1 MGGYHSRLV
10 DILREIVEAHTLM
23 RRLFAR
29 HRTGELRFEELD
41 ELVADGDRSVLFRL
55 KERCH
60 ALFRPRPEGANVPSH
75 REMLVDLAVGSLY
88 HEAMKFRENLY
99 QHESYG
105 PRVRALRSRAAGE
118 SAALFEEFERIQ
130 EAVTHRLE
138 EGLQE
143 SEALLDQTAEQLL
156 LLLADAPD
164 EGLIA
169 RYLIQHEAE
178 VKEVFGLPLDRLFE
192 RIHGSAAKGYEA
204 AGRSC
209 LWSGFY
215 ERAVEAL
222 TASVERGGDRAALGP
237 LTEYARGMAGYLAGD
252 FGAAVAHLE
261 AWAPARG
268 DHPAELTRLARD
280 AIARIG
286 QLARGDDREQVTQAA
301 GTLLQAIA
309 PATDS
314 G

>member
-1 MGGYHSRLV
+1 
-10 DILREIVEAHTLM
+10 M

-29 HRTGELRFEELD
+29 HRAGELGFEELD
-41 ELVADGDRSVLFRL
+41 EFVADGDRSMLFRL

-60 ALFRPRPEGANVPSH
+60 ALFRPRPEGAAVPSH

-118 SAALFEEFERIQ
+118 SAALFEEFEKIQ

-156 LLLADAPD
+156 LLLADTPD
-164 EGLIA
+164 GGLIA
-169 RYLIQHEAE
+169 RYLTEHAA
-178 VKEVFGLPLDRLFE
+178 VVTEVFGLPLDPLLE
-192 RIHGSAAKGYEA
+192 SIHGSAAKGYEA

-209 LWSGFY
+209 LSSGFY
-215 ERAVEAL
+215 DAAVDAFA
-222 TASVERGGDRAALGP
+222 ASVERDGDRDSLEP
-237 LTEYARGMAGYLAGD
+237 LAEYGRGMAAYLAGD
-252 FGAAVAHLE
+252 FGATVSHLE
-261 AWAPARG
+261 AWAPARS
-268 DHPAELTRLARD
+268 DHPEEFTRLAHD
-280 AIARIG
+280 AVSRIG
-286 QLARGDDREQVTQAA
+286 QLARGDDREQVTEAA
-301 GTLLQAIA
+301 VTLLEAIA
-309 PATDS
+309 PATVETA
-314 G
+314 